1 MDFDFDT
8 GRRRF
13 LELAGTGTA
22 FSLAGCSALQD
33 DASSQAQTTTGAGA
47 ESGGA
52 STGDAS
58 RRATVA
64 IRADQ
69 QALQRRQQE
78 ISAELRAGNISRAEA
93 QQQFQ
98 TAQRELLAEE
108 VTAFEERAGS
118 TEALAVVGS
127 VEQFGVFLVEGPAT
141 TVLDTLS
148 FDPVNALLPAAT
160 FEEAKQRAKQQQQTG
175 TAEAGTAE
183 TTDAASTSTATS
195 TGTSDTTSTD
205 TSDTMSTDTSN

>member
-1 MDFDFDT
+1 MDFEFDT

-33 DASSQAQTTTGAGA
+33 DASSQAQTTTEAGS

-52 STGDAS
+52 STAGDAS

-78 ISAELRAGNISRAEA
+78 ISAELRAGNISRSEA

-108 VTAFEERAGS
+108 VTAFQDRADS
-118 TEALAVVGS
+118 TETLAVVDS

-148 FDPVNALLPAAT
+148 FDPVNALLPTAT
-160 FEEAKQRAKQQQQTG
+160 FQEAERRAQQQQSQQGQPG
-175 TAEAGTAE
+175 TAEAGAGE
-183 TTDAASTSTATS
+183 TTNTTSTSTATS
-195 TGTSDTTSTD
+195 TETSDTTS
-205 TSDTMSTDTSN
+205 S

>member
-1 MDFDFDT
+1 MDFEFDT

-33 DASSQAQTTTGAGA
+33 DASSQAQTTTGAGS

-52 STGDAS
+52 STGGAS

-108 VTAFEERAGS
+108 VAAFQDRADS
-118 TEALAVVGS
+118 TETLAVVGS

-148 FDPVNALLPAAT
+148 FDPVNALLPTAT
-160 FEEAKQRAKQQQQTG
+160 FQEAERRAQQQQSQQGQTG
-175 TAEAGTAE
+175 TTEAGAGE
-183 TTDAASTSTATS
+183 TTNTTSTSTATS
-195 TGTSDTTSTD
+195 TEASDTTS
-205 TSDTMSTDTSN
+205 N